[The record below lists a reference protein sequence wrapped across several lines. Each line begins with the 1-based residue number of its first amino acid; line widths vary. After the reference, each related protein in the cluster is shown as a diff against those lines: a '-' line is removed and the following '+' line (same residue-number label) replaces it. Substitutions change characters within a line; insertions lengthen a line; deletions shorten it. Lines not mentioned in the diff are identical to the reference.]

1 LLAGFQLD
9 HLVPQGTDDGINRV
23 FACTICN
30 QIKGTFDP
38 SDGEGPPQTEE
49 ERTRLISKA
58 TEEIFARCKSA
69 PATKYWRVLH
79 LSVLAQKAKHVESL
93 IRKTC
98 AQELHLLD
106 KAIGVVTDSLRRN
119 AGKLCRRPETPAPE
133 AVAALFAKGW
143 KTIQAIKLLALK
155 GYGQDAMGLLRSLT
169 SLTIDLAYIAK
180 EDSDERVMHW
190 AAYAQVQRA
199 RLATEMEIALP
210 DEEMPDDQMRARAHK
225 WDGLKIRG
233 RADAAGLLPFY
244 TMAYRL
250 GAWATSAIQR
260 ANCVLRS
267 VTELNGRAAKN
278 AWRRNPIHLS
288 TRPFSFPRAT
298 AQGCGAKW

>member
-1 LLAGFQLD
+1 MPEASEPWWERNYEPRWSPPFGSESWWKAALGSGGRCGYCGADGTSDARLLAGFQLD

-169 SLTIDLAYIAK
+169 SLTI
-180 EDSDERVMHW
+180 
-190 AAYAQVQRA
+190 
-199 RLATEMEIALP
+199 
-210 DEEMPDDQMRARAHK
+210 
-225 WDGLKIRG
+225 
-233 RADAAGLLPFY
+233 
-244 TMAYRL
+244 
-250 GAWATSAIQR
+250 
-260 ANCVLRS
+260 
-267 VTELNGRAAKN
+267 
-278 AWRRNPIHLS
+278 
-288 TRPFSFPRAT
+288 
-298 AQGCGAKW
+298 